1 MAAGDDFA
9 WIGAAASDTVRV
21 ATDAGEIATDGR
33 FGFARI
39 SDGVVTAFNVQ
50 DGSFLSLAGV
60 QVFSAAA
67 AIDVSLA
74 FADSG
79 LSGFL
84 RGSQDG
90 YQVVVQTA
98 DSVAAVTYQD
108 AAAASVYGDG
118 AVTLQL
124 FGEGQLAADTI
135 PIALIPANVPPAAAG
150 QSVSTDE
157 DTPISLTL
165 TGTDADGDELT
176 FAIAVSPPT
185 VTLPTDY
192 DGNGRVDLFDF
203 FLFADAFGEP
213 VDEDSTRFDLDGN
226 GRVDLFDFF
235 IFADSFGATVHF
247 LDGTD
252 G

>member
-1 MAAGDDFA
+1 M
-9 WIGAAASDTVRV
+9 
-21 ATDAGEIATDGR
+21 
-33 FGFARI
+33 
-39 SDGVVTAFNVQ
+39 
-50 DGSFLSLAGV
+50 
-60 QVFSAAA
+60 FSADA

-108 AAAASVYGDG
+108 AAAASVYADG

-176 FAIAVSPPT
+176 FAIADQPSGGTVFLNGGTAFYSPT
-185 VTLPTDY
+185 
-192 DGNGRVDLFDF
+192 GNFSG
-203 FLFADAFGEP
+203 
-213 VDEDSTRFDLDGN
+213 
-226 GRVDLFDFF
+226 
-235 IFADSFGATVHF
+235 ADSFTFTAGNGVSISAVATVSIAVALVNDSPTLSAF
-247 LDGTD
+247 SDQSVEANSGVVSLSLITGSGGSSDEAAGRWS
-252 G
+252 